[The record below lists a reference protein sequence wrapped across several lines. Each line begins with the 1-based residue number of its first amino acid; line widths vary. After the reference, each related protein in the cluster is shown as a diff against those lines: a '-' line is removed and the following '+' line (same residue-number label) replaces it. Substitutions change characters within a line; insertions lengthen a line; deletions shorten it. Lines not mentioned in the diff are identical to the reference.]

1 MEIGPKLREFRKA
14 KKFSQGDI
22 ESKTGLLRCY
32 ISRVEKG
39 HTIPNVET
47 LEKFAWALK
56 VPLYRLFTDGQPVN
70 MPKLPSIKAPWGADG
85 RHQHELRLFA
95 KAFRQLNDRKQKL
108 LMGLAQ
114 EMVTRRVKK
123 VRYFER
129 RRLRTNNQRRT
140 EGSREI
146 HEGLG

>member
-56 VPLYRLFTDGQPVN
+56 IPLYRLFTDRETANV
-70 MPKLPSIKAPWGADG
+70 PKLLTAKRKPEWGLDAK
-85 RHQHELRLFA
+85 HHSELRVFA
-95 KAFRQLNDRKQKL
+95 KAFRRLDDRKQKL

-114 EMVTRRVKK
+114 EMAARRVKK
-123 VRYFER
+123 VRYSER
-129 RRLRTNNQRRT
+129 RT
-140 EGSREI
+140 I
-146 HEGLG
+146 

>member
-1 MEIGPKLREFRKA
+1 MEIGLRLRELREGKHLT
-14 KKFSQGDI
+14 QGDI
-22 ESKTGLLRCY
+22 ENKTGLLRCY

-47 LEKFAWALK
+47 LEKFARALK

-95 KAFRQLNDRKQKL
+95 KAFRRLNDHKQKL

-114 EMVTRRVKK
+114 EMVTHRVKK
-123 VRYFER
+123 
-129 RRLRTNNQRRT
+129 LRHSQRHK
-140 EGSREI
+140 I
-146 HEGLG
+146 IK

>member
-1 MEIGPKLREFRKA
+1 MEIGPRLRALREQKQL
-14 KKFSQGDI
+14 SQGDI
-22 ESKTGLLRCY
+22 ENKTGLLRCY

-47 LEKFAWALK
+47 LEKFARALK

-95 KAFRQLNDRKQKL
+95 KAFRRLNDHKQKL

-114 EMVTRRVKK
+114 EMVTHRVKK
-123 VRYFER
+123 
-129 RRLRTNNQRRT
+129 LRHSQRHK
-140 EGSREI
+140 I
-146 HEGLG
+146 IK